1 MQPSVPSVSSVP
13 AIPANTGGLS
23 IAAHDFEAAI
33 KASYSESEQDTLR
46 FWFFAAREHNWS
58 LGRLAQLTGISTTVL
73 SRVFRCVYPGDSAAT
88 IDKLRQAREHFH
100 ESSDNPDFIETSLSK
115 RMFAVFDKTRALRTV
130 SIMWGQMGIGKTEC
144 ITEYQRRNNHGR
156 TQVVRF
162 PAGATFAF
170 FISHLARSCGVAVRS
185 QSAFEQRGK
194 ILQVLNAGQRLLII
208 DELHQAF
215 LTTRADT
222 AVKCCEFLREIAD
235 TASCGLALVG
245 TEVLEQAF
253 FRGPHKDALGQLVDR
268 GTVQVCLPPKATQND
283 YRKFLSA
290 YGLDLP
296 GDAEPL
302 AQAMLADIIKSA
314 GLRKLTLHL
323 RDGAAYAAK
332 RDEDYAWP
340 HFVAAFQAIQSLA
353 KH

>member
-1 MQPSVPSVSSVP
+1 MTQAVITS
-13 AIPANTGGLS
+13 AAQTGGIA
-23 IAAHDFEAAI
+23 IAAHEFEAVLTATYDEAQQEI
-33 KASYSESEQDTLR
+33 LR
-46 FWFFAAREHNWS
+46 FWFFAARERNWS
-58 LGRLAQLTGISTTVL
+58 LGKLSQTTGVSTTVL
-73 SRVFRCVYPGDSAAT
+73 SRVFRGIYPTDGAA
-88 IDKLRQAREHFH
+88 IIEKLRKARENFH
-100 ESSDNPDFIETSLSK
+100 ESADNPDFIETSLSK

-144 ITEYQRRNNHGR
+144 VNEYQRRNNHGR

-170 FISHLARSCGVAVRS
+170 FVSHLARSCGVAVRS
-185 QSAFEQRGK
+185 QSSFEQRGK
-194 ILQVLNAGQRLLII
+194 ILQVLSAGQRLLII

-215 LTTRADT
+215 LTTRTDC

-245 TEVLEQAF
+245 TELLEHAF
-253 FRGPHKDALGQLVDR
+253 FKGQHKEALRQLVDR
-268 GTVQVCLPPKATQND
+268 GTVQVGLPSKATQGD

-296 GDAEPL
+296 TDSDPDA
-302 AQAMLADIIKSA
+302 QSIFADIVKSS

-323 RDGAAYAAK
+323 RDGAAYSAK
-332 RDEDYAWP
+332 REEPYRWH
-340 HFVAAFQAIQSLA
+340 HFVAAFEAIQSLN
-353 KH
+353 K